1 MEQYFNL
8 FYECTGVSTDTRTIN
23 KDNLFICLSGERYD
37 ANEFAQQAI
46 TNGAKYV
53 ISSDRA
59 RCNDTN
65 IFFVTDTLLFL
76 QQLAHHHRKQFNIPI
91 IGITG
96 SNGKT
101 TTKELINAVL
111 ETELNVL
118 CTKGNLNNHIGVPLT
133 LLQLNATHEIGI
145 IEMGANKPGD
155 IEELCDIAE
164 PTHGIITNIGR
175 AHLEGFGN
183 FEGVLNTKL
192 ALYRSI
198 KANQGIIFYNSDDSI
213 LSQQLPQI
221 RTINYSVEKPSY
233 CRGRLISLTPYVSFE
248 YAIEDV
254 ISSEIKTHLIGA
266 YNLYN
271 FLAAVCIGNYF
282 NIPAQSIQ
290 KGLENYIPSNNRSQV
305 LETKRNTLI
314 LDCYNANPSSMKAA
328 LESFSQINHEQKI
341 AILGDMLELGTVSEE
356 EHEAII
362 DACAE
367 LALPIITVGKE
378 FERITT
384 VRTHFQDTQHLIS
397 SGILSEYTDALILIK
412 GSRGIGLEQIVPL
425 L

>member
-23 KDNLFICLSGERYD
+23 KDNLFICLSGDRYD

-59 RCNDTN
+59 RCNDINT
-65 IFFVTDTLLFL
+65 FFVTDTLQFL

-183 FEGVLNTKL
+183 FEGVLNKKL

-198 KANQGIIFYNSDDSI
+198 KANQGIIFYNGDDSI

-233 CRGRLISLTPYVSFE
+233 CRGKIIGLTPYVTFE
-248 YAIEDV
+248 YSIEEV

-282 NIPAQSIQ
+282 NIPAQLIQ

-328 LESFSQINHEQKI
+328 LESFSQISHEQKV

-367 LALPIITVGKE
+367 LAIPIITVGKE
-378 FERITT
+378 FERIITK
-384 VRTHFQDTQHLIS
+384 RTHFEDTQHLIS
-397 SGILSEYTDALILIK
+397 SGILSKYADALILIK

>member
-23 KDNLFICLSGERYD
+23 KDNLFICLRGERYD

-59 RCNDTN
+59 CCNNTN

-183 FEGVLNTKL
+183 FEGILNTKL

-198 KANQGIIFYNSDDSI
+198 KANQGIIFYNGDDSI

-233 CRGRLISLTPYVSFE
+233 CRGRIIGLTPYVTFE
-248 YAIEDV
+248 YSIEEV

-328 LESFSQINHEQKI
+328 LESFSQISHKQKV
-341 AILGDMLELGTVSEE
+341 AILGDMFELGTVSEE

-367 LALPIITVGKE
+367 LAIPIITVGKE

-397 SGILSEYTDALILIK
+397 SGILSEYADALILIK

>member
-23 KDNLFICLSGERYD
+23 KDNLFICLRGERYD

-59 RCNDTN
+59 RCNDINT
-65 IFFVTDTLLFL
+65 FFVTDTLQFL

-198 KANQGIIFYNSDDSI
+198 KANQGIIFYNGDDSI

-233 CRGRLISLTPYVSFE
+233 CRGKIIGLTPYVTFE
-248 YAIEDV
+248 YSIEEV

-282 NIPAQSIQ
+282 NIPAQLIQ

-328 LESFSQINHEQKI
+328 LESFSQISRDQKV
-341 AILGDMLELGTVSEE
+341 AILGDMLELGAESQL
-356 EHEAII
+356 EHQKILDFLKENQ
-362 DACAE
+362 
-367 LALPIITVGKE
+367 LQFVTVGPIFKGLNNVG
-378 FERITT
+378 FENTASLKAYITNNPI
-384 VRTHFQDTQHLIS
+384 DDHLI
-397 SGILSEYTDALILIK
+397 LLK
-412 GSRGIGLEQIVPL
+412 GSRGIALEQVL
-425 L
+425 EQL

>member
-23 KDNLFICLSGERYD
+23 KDNLFICLKGERYD

-53 ISSDRA
+53 ISSDLT

-65 IFFVTDTLLFL
+65 ILFVTDTLQFL

-198 KANQGIIFYNSDDSI
+198 KANQGIIFYNGDDSI

-233 CRGRLISLTPYVSFE
+233 CRGKIIGLTPYVTFE
-248 YAIEDV
+248 YSIEEV

-328 LESFSQINHEQKI
+328 LESFSQINHEQKV

-367 LALPIITVGKE
+367 LRLPIITVGKE

-384 VRTHFQDTQHLIS
+384 VRKHFQDTQHLIS
-397 SGILSEYTDALILIK
+397 SGILSEYADALILIK

>member
-23 KDNLFICLSGERYD
+23 KDNLFICLRGERYD

-59 RCNDTN
+59 RCNDNN
-65 IFFVTDTLLFL
+65 IFFATDTLLFL

-155 IEELCDIAE
+155 IEEL
-164 PTHGIITNIGR
+164 
-175 AHLEGFGN
+175 
-183 FEGVLNTKL
+183 
-192 ALYRSI
+192 
-198 KANQGIIFYNSDDSI
+198 
-213 LSQQLPQI
+213 
-221 RTINYSVEKPSY
+221 
-233 CRGRLISLTPYVSFE
+233 
-248 YAIEDV
+248 
-254 ISSEIKTHLIGA
+254 
-266 YNLYN
+266 
-271 FLAAVCIGNYF
+271 
-282 NIPAQSIQ
+282 
-290 KGLENYIPSNNRSQV
+290 
-305 LETKRNTLI
+305 
-314 LDCYNANPSSMKAA
+314 
-328 LESFSQINHEQKI
+328 
-341 AILGDMLELGTVSEE
+341 
-356 EHEAII
+356 
-362 DACAE
+362 
-367 LALPIITVGKE
+367 
-378 FERITT
+378 
-384 VRTHFQDTQHLIS
+384 
-397 SGILSEYTDALILIK
+397 
-412 GSRGIGLEQIVPL
+412 
-425 L
+425 

>member
-23 KDNLFICLSGERYD
+23 KHNLFICLKGDRYD

-53 ISSDRA
+53 ISSDLT

-65 IFFVTDTLLFL
+65 ILFVTDTLQFL

-155 IEELCDIAE
+155 IEELCEIAE

-198 KANQGIIFYNSDDSI
+198 KANQGIIFYNGDDSI

-233 CRGRLISLTPYVSFE
+233 CRGKIIGLTPYVTFE
-248 YAIEDV
+248 YSIEEV

-328 LESFSQINHEQKI
+328 LESFSQISHEQKV

-362 DACAE
+362 DACVE
-367 LALPIITVGKE
+367 LAIPIITVGKE
-378 FERITT
+378 FERIITK
-384 VRTHFQDTQHLIS
+384 RTHFEDTQHLIS
-397 SGILSEYTDALILIK
+397 SGILSKYADALILIK
-412 GSRGIGLEQIVPL
+412 GSRGIGLEQIVPFL
-425 L
+425 